1 MRIFQRGD
9 TWYIDYTYQ
18 GKRCRKRSGHSK
30 RVAELTLKDLELRI
44 ERRENLGIKETKNIT
59 FTAFAGEYMNY
70 ARTNKAKRSWATN
83 RSCIRAMTPQFGDS
97 LMSEIT
103 PQMIEH
109 HKAVR
114 SQSVTP
120 TTVNHDLALLKNM
133 FNKAIEWG
141 YLAENPMKRVKLL
154 KEPPG
159 RLRYLTFDEAER
171 LLKELPE
178 APAAVVAFALN
189 TGMRKGEILGLKWRD
204 INFDQKQI
212 AVEKTK
218 TNERRWV
225 PINDQVYRILEAQKG
240 PRKPSDPVFADGA
253 VNLRKH
259 FEGAVKRANLENFRF
274 HDCRHSFASQLV
286 MSGANIRV
294 VQQLLGHKDIKM
306 TMRYSHL
313 SQDHLQEAVEKLGY
327 RFGIGTNLAQD
338 FSHPSEMGLSH

>member
-1 MRIFQRGD
+1 
-9 TWYIDYTYQ
+9 
-18 GKRCRKRSGHSK
+18 
-30 RVAELTLKDLELRI
+30 
-44 ERRENLGIKETKNIT
+44 
-59 FTAFAGEYMNY
+59 
-70 ARTNKAKRSWATN
+70 
-83 RSCIRAMTPQFGDS
+83 
-97 LMSEIT
+97 
-103 PQMIEH
+103 
-109 HKAVR
+109 
-114 SQSVTP
+114 
-120 TTVNHDLALLKNM
+120 
-133 FNKAIEWG
+133 
-141 YLAENPMKRVKLL
+141 MKRVKLL